1 MKKKKNESGA
11 NRAVQADKK
20 EKKKEMR
27 GGGKER
33 RKEQREGERK
43 RKKNSFS
50 FLSKIYGYWAIGFH
64 RGKKQSSFTRLELRV
79 GTKIWEFRRTPRGK
93 EIFYLEYF

>member
-11 NRAVQADKK
+11 NRAVRVDKK

-27 GGGKER
+27 GEGKER

-43 RKKNSFS
+43 RKKGFS
-50 FLSKIYGYWAIGFH
+50 ASL
-64 RGKKQSSFTRLELRV
+64 
-79 GTKIWEFRRTPRGK
+79 
-93 EIFYLEYF
+93 

>member
-1 MKKKKNESGA
+1 MKKKKNENGA
-11 NRAVQADKK
+11 NRAVWADKK

-43 RKKNSFS
+43 
-50 FLSKIYGYWAIGFH
+50 
-64 RGKKQSSFTRLELRV
+64 GKKGVFCFSIRSTV
-79 GTKIWEFRRTPRGK
+79 
-93 EIFYLEYF
+93 

>member
-20 EKKKEMR
+20 EKKKEIR
-27 GGGKER
+27 GEGKER

-43 RKKNSFS
+43 RKKGFS
-50 FLSKIYGYWAIGFH
+50 ASLYDLQCEAPNPGVSLTTRQLAEFIWISGNPIPHCCVPFNGIHILKKIG
-64 RGKKQSSFTRLELRV
+64 
-79 GTKIWEFRRTPRGK
+79 
-93 EIFYLEYF
+93 